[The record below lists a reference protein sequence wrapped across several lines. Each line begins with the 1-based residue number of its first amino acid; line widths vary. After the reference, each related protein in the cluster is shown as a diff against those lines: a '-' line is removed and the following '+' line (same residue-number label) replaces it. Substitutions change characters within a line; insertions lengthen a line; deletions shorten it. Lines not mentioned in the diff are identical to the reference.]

1 MSSEKNYKKIT
12 LYIVFF
18 YFFLLS
24 FSQFYNQH
32 WTSILDQD
40 PIIIYNSLLISSGFE
55 QEYRDHPAYTTF
67 LILGGI
73 FKLLSIFFE
82 NFKLNELLLS
92 DNIDQKFQLLFYI
105 SRIINTF
112 CIFLS
117 IFLLSKILEELKTK
131 KITSIICIMFASF
144 FLATYEL
151 LYLIRSEIISLML
164 LLVSIYYFLKFIKKE
179 NLIYS
184 IFCGIFFALAILAK
198 VQIIFLIFIFIVS
211 IPFLFI
217 YLKDNLDISV
227 NKKFYSYKTGI
238 FIISIFI
245 VFFLLYQVFLGI
257 IFFKETNDET
267 FFLTNNVD
275 FYFFIAFVIFYR
287 LLTYILNK
295 KKLINS
301 ELIIISLSSIIIGF
315 ILCLMFIFFLDF
327 VNLIPAHKSIFIRI
341 LSPIE
346 FMSMHTYKARL
357 ELVNIFVSIKEY
369 LILGFYGLSYDFNDL
384 YDPKIFSIKNRV
396 FFRICYLILILTL
409 LLISIRKL
417 KSKKIVPIISIF
429 SLGVIIYYLLLNI
442 RETHGYNI
450 YLLPL
455 YIFIIAIIFTH
466 LNKKNNLIFGIILL
480 SITLFENY
488 NFIDIHKN
496 AFTREPRV
504 ADICKL
510 KNWENSKNYFNDKY
524 FSSHIKLVY
533 PESVDGWLFKY
544 LNKFFT
550 NKEGFKNYC
559 LQVKN
564 YNQNKINF
572 YFKKF

>member
-1 MSSEKNYKKIT
+1 LSSEKNYKKIT

-275 FYFFIAFVIFYR
+275 FYFF
-287 LLTYILNK
+287 
-295 KKLINS
+295 
-301 ELIIISLSSIIIGF
+301 
-315 ILCLMFIFFLDF
+315 
-327 VNLIPAHKSIFIRI
+327 
-341 LSPIE
+341 
-346 FMSMHTYKARL
+346 
-357 ELVNIFVSIKEY
+357 
-369 LILGFYGLSYDFNDL
+369 
-384 YDPKIFSIKNRV
+384 
-396 FFRICYLILILTL
+396 
-409 LLISIRKL
+409 
-417 KSKKIVPIISIF
+417 
-429 SLGVIIYYLLLNI
+429 
-442 RETHGYNI
+442 
-450 YLLPL
+450 
-455 YIFIIAIIFTH
+455 
-466 LNKKNNLIFGIILL
+466 
-480 SITLFENY
+480 
-488 NFIDIHKN
+488 
-496 AFTREPRV
+496 
-504 ADICKL
+504 
-510 KNWENSKNYFNDKY
+510 
-524 FSSHIKLVY
+524 
-533 PESVDGWLFKY
+533 
-544 LNKFFT
+544 
-550 NKEGFKNYC
+550 
-559 LQVKN
+559 
-564 YNQNKINF
+564 
-572 YFKKF
+572 